1 MTSFRQV
8 VSYLSGK
15 TSASA
20 TPPVSAWEAGN
31 RCRCSQI
38 GGIRHTCAALRCMK
52 GLPSRR
58 MFCGNCFRRRNCFRH
73 GNCLCRG
80 GGTVSV
86 MGTVSAARKVS
97 RHQSRRGCMSS
108 ADCKSDRRPFQL
120 PLAVASQPSS
130 RPPPPRCLFVR
141 SLASCQPPTPS
152 APCPPPLSPAV
163 SQSPSRPSL
172 RPERHQNTQ
181 KKETPFPGPP
191 ILQYCCVSK
200 LYSFGPAAT
209 RALPASLFSYLWK
222 LLMKRPARSFA
233 FSSHTAGSE

>member
-1 MTSFRQV
+1 M
-8 VSYLSGK
+8 
-15 TSASA
+15 
-20 TPPVSAWEAGN
+20 
-31 RCRCSQI
+31 
-38 GGIRHTCAALRCMK
+38 
-52 GLPSRR
+52 
-58 MFCGNCFRRRNCFRH
+58 
-73 GNCLCRG
+73 
-80 GGTVSV
+80 
-86 MGTVSAARKVS
+86 S
-97 RHQSRRGCMSS
+97 RHQGRRGCMSS

-120 PLAVASQPSS
+120 PLAVASQPSNR
-130 RPPPPRCLFVR
+130 RPPPRRLFVR

-152 APCPPPLSPAV
+152 APCPPPPPRL
-163 SQSPSRPSL
+163 SL

-181 KKETPFPGPP
+181 KKGDPVPGPP

>member
-1 MTSFRQV
+1 MVGTFARIPAHPAGAQTVYPLCNGLPAKHLPRGHRLRLHVKQV
-8 VSYLSGK
+8 TGADAANLG
-15 TSASA
+15 ASA
-20 TPPVSAWEAGN
+20 TLGQATGTWKA
-31 RCRCSQI
+31 CR
-38 GGIRHTCAALRCMK
+38 
-52 GLPSRR
+52 
-58 MFCGNCFRRRNCFRH
+58 
-73 GNCLCRG
+73 RG
-80 GGTVSV
+80 GCFA
-86 MGTVSAARKVS
+86 GTVSAAREVS

-108 ADCKSDRRPFQL
+108 ADCKSARRPFQL